1 MDYGVVWTNLLILF
15 ALIAVGYVAGR
26 CRVISQEASKDLSS
40 LLMKITLP
48 ATIFASFIRSYEP
61 SLLKD
66 AGIILGLGFFFF
78 LLSALL
84 SYLLVKPFRVAEGSR
99 GIWMLGSTFS
109 NTGFM
114 GFPIVLALFG
124 EEGLFLACIMNLSFN
139 VLVFSLGVKM
149 VCLDSQQKG
158 GIQWKKILV
167 SNINISIVLGLFFF
181 LTQISIPSPVMAV
194 VNYFGG
200 VTTRLSMFLIGLSL
214 AKGKTSDL
222 FRGKDAFTST
232 FLRLIGMPFVAWL
245 LMRLIPFG
253 EGSLIP
259 GVVLVILAM
268 PAPSVV
274 LILAGTYGGNS
285 EMAGKEIFLSSLL
298 CIVTIP
304 LMLLLL

>member
-1 MDYGVVWTNLLILF
+1 MDYGIVWTNLLILF
-15 ALIAVGYVAGR
+15 ALIGVGYVAGR
-26 CRVISQEASKDLSS
+26 FRVVSQDASKDLSS

-61 SLLKD
+61 KLLKD

-84 SYLLVKPFRVAEGSR
+84 SALLVKPFRVAEGNR
-99 GIWMLGSTFS
+99 GVWMLTSTFS

-114 GFPIVLALFG
+114 GFPIVLALLG

-139 VLVFSLGVKM
+139 VLVFSLGIKM
-149 VCLDSQQKG
+149 ICLDSDRKG
-158 GIQWKKILV
+158 SIQWKKILI

-181 LTQISIPSPVMAV
+181 LTQISLPAPVMSV
-194 VNYFGG
+194 INHFGG
-200 VTTRLSMFLIGLSL
+200 VTTPLSMFLIGLSL
-214 AKGKTSDL
+214 AKGKIGDL
-222 FRGKDAFTST
+222 FRGKDAFTAT
-232 FLRLIGMPFVAWL
+232 FLRLIAMPLVAWL
-245 LMRLIPFG
+245 LMRLMPFG
-253 EGSLIP
+253 EGSFIP

-274 LILAGTYGGNS
+274 LILAESYDGNS
-285 EMAGKEIFLSSLL
+285 EMAGRMIFLSSLL